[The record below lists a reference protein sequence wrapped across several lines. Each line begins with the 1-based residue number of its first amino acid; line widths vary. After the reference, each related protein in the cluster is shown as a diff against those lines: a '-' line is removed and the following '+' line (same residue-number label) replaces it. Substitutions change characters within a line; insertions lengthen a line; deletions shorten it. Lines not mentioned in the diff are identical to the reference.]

1 MDNPGHVRTQS
12 RSGWQSDGMSDRST
26 LAELPVTLPLVRPGT
41 PVMVRPGNR
50 VHIGSDPRRSLLID
64 LPPAVRAADVADL
77 IRSMIEP
84 CSRAQMLRRARAIG
98 LTGSEFAGLVAQL
111 LAAGKSVSATGL
123 KPTSRLRIRIHGRGP
138 LADLLTASLSDVG
151 MTPHRSSRRPSDLAA
166 VGRWDANLVVLSD
179 FLVHEPAI
187 VNAITAARIPHLAVR
202 VRDGVGVIGP
212 LVLPGM
218 SSCLRCADQHRTMLD
233 PDWPLL
239 AAQLLRHPGY
249 ASAGIIRSTAAL
261 AHEQIEQIA
270 GALMTGTA
278 SSALPQLFNR
288 ALEFHGDPAHL
299 EITEWP
305 PHPCC
310 GCHPPIAA
318 AG

>member
-1 MDNPGHVRTQS
+1 
-12 RSGWQSDGMSDRST
+12 MSDDRLT
-26 LAELPVTLPLVRPGT
+26 LADLPLTLPLLRPGT
-41 PVMVRPGNR
+41 PVLVRPGNR

-64 LPPAVRAADVADL
+64 LPQAVRASDVAEL
-77 IRSMIEP
+77 IRALIEP
-84 CSRAQMLRRARAIG
+84 HSRGQMVRRARAIG
-98 LTGSEFAGLVAQL
+98 LSGSEFAGIVGQL
-111 LAAGKSVSATGL
+111 LAAGRAASTTGL
-123 KPTSRLRIRIHGRGP
+123 ARAARLRIRIHGRGP
-138 LADLLTASLSDVG
+138 LSDLLAASLTEVG
-151 MTPHRSSRRPSDLAA
+151 LTPQRSSRRPADLDA

-187 VNAITAARIPHLAVR
+187 VTALNAARIPHLPVL
-202 VRDGVGVIGP
+202 VRDGVGIVGP

-218 SSCLRCADQHRTMLD
+218 SSCMRCADHHRTMLD

-239 AAQLLRHPGY
+239 AAQLLRQPGY
-249 ASAGIIRSTAAL
+249 ATTGIIRSTAAL

-270 GALMTGTA
+270 SALITGTT

-288 ALEFHGDPAHL
+288 ALEFRGDPARL

-310 GCHPPIAA
+310 DCRPPIAA